1 EQTNTMEPSH
11 SNTAQS
17 RRSVDRKT
25 IEKNRRMQMKSLY
38 SELISLLPHHSSRET
53 SALPDQLDEAANYIK
68 KLQVNVEK
76 KRERKRKLVATT
88 TFEKLNSAGSSLAS
102 SSVDVSVPKRLPK
115 IEIQEMGSILHIFL
129 VTSLEHK
136 FMFGEIIRVLTEEL
150 GAEITHAGYS
160 IVDDAVFHTLHCKVE
175 ECDYGARSQIPERLE
190 KFVNSVN

>member
-1 EQTNTMEPSH
+1 MEPSH

-38 SELISLLPHHSSRET
+38 SELISLLPHHSSRT